1 MMIACVTI
9 MHGLKTVLN
18 HQARE
23 SISFM
28 LCLDLGFVTQF
39 VEGNEKVREMQLA
52 ASVLG
57 GKSKIQTKPCGPCNC
72 GTTKN
77 HHDA

>member
-39 VEGNEKVREMQLA
+39 VEGNEKVREMQLQFWEGNPKSRQSLVVHGIA
-52 ASVLG
+52 VLP
-57 GKSKIQTKPCGPCNC
+57 KIIMML
-72 GTTKN
+72 KN
-77 HHDA
+77 

>member
-18 HQARE
+18 HQACE

-28 LCLDLGFVTQF
+28 LCSDLGFVTQF
-39 VEGNEKVREMQLA
+39 VDGNEKVREMQLWF
-52 ASVLG
+52 
-57 GKSKIQTKPCGPCNC
+57 
-72 GTTKN
+72 
-77 HHDA
+77 